1 LGLLPWGKPAW
12 VFMPG
17 GNGPLGVLGQ
27 AGAAMELAEQIERGE
42 LPDPDGIVV
51 ALGSGCTTAGLVLGV
66 AAARAAGLKAFRA
79 KAFRIFA
86 QPVHP
91 AFAKLHQIFGV
102 LKGETWP
109 MTVGRGIKEAA
120 KIIAEN
126 GGPDL
131 TAAGLAVMRDEL
143 EISTDMA
150 IAGEYGA
157 HSEVSKAAKMIYD
170 QHVRT
175 EGQQHLWLC
184 GHFTA
189 KSFALLLKV
198 IRSSS
203 GDESTKKLVFWQTK
217 SAVQPQGQ
225 RDEWA
230 LFNEHKKTCKMLAD
244 WAVVGGITGH
254 PTMINKEGLGETS
267 KAAMG
272 PDDYQALLTKVQF
285 PTSSANGQR

>member
-1 LGLLPWGKPAW
+1 MGYLCPTCASSSCKATKVLWLLQG
-12 VFMPG
+12 
-17 GNGPLGVLGQ
+17 
-27 AGAAMELAEQIERGE
+27 
-42 LPDPDGIVV
+42 
-51 ALGSGCTTAGLVLGV
+51 
-66 AAARAAGLKAFRA
+66 RA
-79 KAFRIFA
+79 
-86 QPVHP
+86 
-91 AFAKLHQIFGV
+91 
-102 LKGETWP
+102 WP
-109 MTVGRGIKEAA
+109 MTLGRGIKAAA

-126 GGPDL
+126 GGADL

-143 EISTDMA
+143 EISTDIA

-189 KSFALLLKV
+189 KGFALLLKV

-203 GDESTKKLVFWQTK
+203 GDESAKKLVFWQTK

-230 LFNEHKKTCKMLAD
+230 LFNEHKKTCKKLAD

-254 PTMINKEGLGETS
+254 PSMINKEGLAETS
-267 KAAMG
+267 KAAVG
-272 PDDYQALLTKVQF
+272 PDDYQTLFTK
-285 PTSSANGQR
+285 